1 VISSKSDPQELP
13 PLEAVGCRP
22 ADVHKQAVD
31 GRANPPVNLVVQ
43 LDGCWDCCKDPYI
56 LQPHCLGAS
65 GPRDCR
71 EPWMISFGH
80 FPPVLSRRRCLQTL
94 SAPCTARSA
103 GDGNADLRPL
113 SAAQLSVKRPIRTS
127 LVGEVAEAAGGAAQ
141 VLQAAADPSVG
152 PLLAPGRSK

>member
-1 VISSKSDPQELP
+1 MISSKSDPQELP

-71 EPWMISFGH
+71 E
-80 FPPVLSRRRCLQTL
+80 
-94 SAPCTARSA
+94 RS
-103 GDGNADLRPL
+103 LPTH
-113 SAAQLSVKRPIRTS
+113 PIP
-127 LVGEVAEAAGGAAQ
+127 AQ
-141 VLQAAADPSVG
+141 VPADAERSVY
-152 PLLAPGRSK
+152 RQVSW